1 MESRCRDLEKSYPE
15 GRTDGRAEG
24 VIKATQ
30 ASIKNLMETLG
41 LSLEA
46 AMAALKIPQ
55 NEWQTYSELL
65 KQQ

>member
-1 MESRCRDLEKSYPE
+1 M
-15 GRTDGRAEG
+15 
-24 VIKATQ
+24 IKATQ